1 VPQPLGDH
9 EIAAY
14 RDRLSEAALGLFA
27 ERGYEGVTL
36 RAIADALGCSPMTP
50 YRYFANKDAIFAAV
64 RAAAYNRFA
73 AAQEA
78 AVASTDDLIG
88 RLTALGVSYLRFASE
103 EPHAYR
109 LMFGLSQP
117 SPDGYPELREAE
129 LRAWVPL
136 HAAIAGAIEAGLLE
150 GDPDTVAHVFWASVH
165 GLASLHL
172 AGKLALGRTVED
184 LLGPVQTTLVR
195 GNLAPAKET
204 T

>member
-1 VPQPLGDH
+1 VPQPLRDH

-14 RDRLSEAALGLFA
+14 RERLSEVALELFA

-78 AVASTDDLIG
+78 AAASTDDLIG
-88 RLTALGVSYLRFASE
+88 RLSALGASYVRFASE
-103 EPHAYR
+103 EPQAYR

-150 GDPDTVAHVFWASVH
+150 GDPDTVAHVFWATVH

-172 AGKLALGRTVED
+172 AGKLALGKTVED
-184 LLGPVQTTLVR
+184 LLGPVQMTLVR